1 MLPGVPCDAYRR
13 GACQTLQKGCVR
25 GHPQFLP
32 EYQSACQPAFLSA
45 YLSACLPACLS
56 ICLCVCLTCLGING
70 EEVLRVAGSDA
81 VTKSSGYGAGVWVL
95 SLNTYDGN
103 ILGRVL
109 HDDWV
114 VDRVRGQR
122 GVVIDIL
129 YLKVES
135 MHMSQRE
142 KAD

>member
-1 MLPGVPCDAYRR
+1 MESNTWNKQYLCYLGYPVMPTRGELVKLYKKEVWGVTHNSCLS
-13 GACQTLQKGCVR
+13 T
-25 GHPQFLP
+25 
-32 EYQSACQPAFLSA
+32 CQPACLSA
-45 YLSACLPACLS
+45 YLSACLS
-56 ICLCVCLTCLGING
+56 ICLFVCLTCFGIDG
-70 EEVLRVAGSDA
+70 EEVLRVASSDA
-81 VTKSSGYGAGVWVL
+81 VTKASGRGAGVWVL

-135 MHMSQRE
+135 MHMSLR
-142 KAD
+142 